1 MSKCCNSLQ
10 SESKFIVSLIESFQ
24 KLLAFQKPGKYGE
37 LHAMKVYD
45 TKAERTDVVKLSLE
59 GYVMMI
65 YMKVFKENYP
75 IMPNQKQVN
84 NINEI
89 WDALNLPEKKIS
101 L

>member
-1 MSKCCNSLQ
+1 MSKCCNSLE
-10 SESKFIVSLIESFQ
+10 SESEFVVSLIESFQ

-45 TKAERTDVVKLSLE
+45 TKAERTDVIKLSVE

-65 YMKVFKENYP
+65 YMKVFKEDYP
-75 IMPNQKQVN
+75 KMPNQKQVDQ
-84 NINEI
+84 INEI

>member
-1 MSKCCNSLQ
+1 MSKCCNSLE
-10 SESKFIVSLIESFQ
+10 SESEFVVSLIESLQ

-37 LHAMKVYD
+37 LHAMKVYE
-45 TKAERTDVVKLSLE
+45 TKAARTDVIKLSVE

-65 YMKVFKENYP
+65 YMKVFKEDYP
-75 IMPNQKQVN
+75 KIPNQKQVDQ
-84 NINEI
+84 INEI